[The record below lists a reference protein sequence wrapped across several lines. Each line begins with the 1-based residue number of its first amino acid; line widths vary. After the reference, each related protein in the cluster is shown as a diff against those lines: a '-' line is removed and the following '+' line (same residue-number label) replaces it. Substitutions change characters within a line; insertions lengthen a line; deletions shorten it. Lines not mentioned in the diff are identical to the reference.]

1 MGAETEPRGRP
12 RLRIETSAP
21 GELNPAASRSRSH
34 RAPSR
39 FPAPVLESG
48 RRAKLKGRSR
58 IPELICFFLFDAR
71 PRYRLSGPL

>member
-34 RAPSR
+34 RAA